1 MTQMLELSLR
11 DSKEFV
17 MKDLEEDVDDKYK
30 QIKTF
35 HISGNSKKENEME
48 FSPGM
53 QSSRQYLVVAP
64 SWSPPKMPLRSFYSL
79 QFKNHFLIYNLI
91 VFWLY
96 QRMILFLTKH
106 TLKYLGVKRHQALK

>member
-11 DSKEFV
+11 DSKEFM

-48 FSPGM
+48 LSWWNYVMSEGKM
-53 QSSRQYLVVAP
+53 QL
-64 SWSPPKMPLRSFYSL
+64 MSL
-79 QFKNHFLIYNLI
+79 LADWTEKRIREIKAKSIDTLLI
-91 VFWLY
+91 
-96 QRMILFLTKH
+96 TDSK
-106 TLKYLGVKRHQALK
+106 